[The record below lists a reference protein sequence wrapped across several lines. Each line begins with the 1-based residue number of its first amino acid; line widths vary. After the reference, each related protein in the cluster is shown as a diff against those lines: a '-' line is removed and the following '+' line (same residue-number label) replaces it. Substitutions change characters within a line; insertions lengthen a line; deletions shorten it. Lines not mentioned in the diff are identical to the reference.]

1 MKTFNYIFGGLFILF
16 ALLQINDPDPYLW
29 IPIYG
34 YASLIAFLNAREKY
48 DGFANYALILFC
60 ILYGAKLMLEKDGV
74 ASWYNQHD
82 AENLVQSMK
91 ATKPWI
97 ENTREFGGLLIIIIS
112 VVPNIIYQQKS
123 RSK

>member
-1 MKTFNYIFGGLFILF
+1 MKTFNYTFGGIFILF

-29 IPIYG
+29 MPIYG
-34 YASLIAFLNAREKY
+34 YASLLCFLSAKNKY
-48 DGFANYALILFC
+48 DAFANYALILFC
-60 ILYGAKLMLEKDGV
+60 LLYGFKLLFAKDGV
-74 ASWYNQHD
+74 VSWYQQHE

-97 ENTREFGGLLIIIIS
+97 ENTREFGGLIIIMIS
-112 VVPNIIYQQKS
+112 VIPNIIHQQKS

>member
-1 MKTFNYIFGGLFILF
+1 MKVFNYTMSVLFLLF

-34 YASLIAFLNAREKY
+34 YAALMSFLNARLKY
-48 DGFANYALILFC
+48 DAFANYALIIFC
-60 ILYGAKLMLEKDGV
+60 VLYGVKLLWSNDGV
-74 ASWYNQHD
+74 ISWYQQHD

-97 ENTREFGGLLIIIIS
+97 ENTREFGGLLIIMIS
-112 VVPNIIYQQKS
+112 VIPNIFFQQKS